1 MGKTTVVPFDV
12 EEWVE
17 EAPGVRALVREDAG
31 ARWAIVEYAPG
42 AGRPDWCAEG
52 HHIHVLAGE
61 IEYELKSGGSVV
73 ARAGQ
78 GLLLGDDDEH
88 RGNNRGAVP
97 ARLLVIDLPGH

>member
-1 MGKTTVVPFDV
+1 MGKTTVVPFDA

-17 EAPGVRALVREDAG
+17 ECPGVRARVREDAG

-42 AGRPDWCAEG
+42 AGRPDWCEVG
-52 HHIHVLAGE
+52 HHIQVLAGE

-73 ARAGQ
+73 AHAGQ

-88 RGNNRGAVP
+88 RGRNRGAVP